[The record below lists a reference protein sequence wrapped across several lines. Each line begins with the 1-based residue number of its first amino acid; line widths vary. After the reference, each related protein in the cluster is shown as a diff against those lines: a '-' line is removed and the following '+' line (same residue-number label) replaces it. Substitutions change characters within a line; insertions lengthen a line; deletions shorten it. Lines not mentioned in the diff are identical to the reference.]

1 MPLFQGRQAQLS
13 QKQVLFASIIDGLLI
28 GQKKEIRKE
37 KESLLPFLSSALC
50 FFVFVFVFLSLVLL
64 VIWIL
69 VLSLK
74 EREMTGK
81 LATKLHSGVIR
92 RKAS

>member
-50 FFVFVFVFLSLVLL
+50 FLSLFLFF
-64 VIWIL
+64 
-69 VLSLK
+69 
-74 EREMTGK
+74 
-81 LATKLHSGVIR
+81 
-92 RKAS
+92 